1 MQAEQL
7 GSVFIAKNWLQISWI
22 IFWDWKNVQNKME
35 TNLSLET
42 KLGQGEKMV
51 KTKRYRQTLGT
62 DSQKYLDLL
71 LSNSLKEQ
79 LYIMH

>member
-1 MQAEQL
+1 MQAAQL
-7 GSVFIAKNWLQISWI
+7 GSAFIAKNWLQISWI

-51 KTKRYRQTLGT
+51 KTGV
-62 DSQKYLDLL
+62 KYLKQWDIDKVWVQTVK
-71 LSNSLKEQ
+71 N
-79 LYIMH
+79 I

>member
-7 GSVFIAKNWLQISWI
+7 ASAFIAKNWLQLSWI

-42 KLGQGEKMV
+42 KLRQGEKMV
-51 KTKRYRQTLGT
+51 KTGV
-62 DSQKYLDLL
+62 KYLKQRDIDKVWVQTVK
-71 LSNSLKEQ
+71 N
-79 LYIMH
+79 I

>member
-1 MQAEQL
+1 MQAAQL
-7 GSVFIAKNWLQISWI
+7 GSAFIAKNWLQLSWI

-51 KTKRYRQTLGT
+51 KTGV
-62 DSQKYLDLL
+62 KYLKQRDIDKVWVQPVK
-71 LSNSLKEQ
+71 N
-79 LYIMH
+79 I